1 MPDKKI
7 PMLNPEFKEA
17 WEKASCFGNSKCFEE
32 RAKLLADISR
42 ENAFTL
48 LFERELTAKEIQN
61 NGLFCSVTEKVNS
74 TKKPGRFV
82 RPSDFEKIQLDGGGI
97 EDLHTV
103 ENINPGLIG
112 ITVDY
117 LTRLMTGDIAEKA
130 FHISLMGADK
140 VNAGAEAEALL
151 KMVNGL
157 DDNSICAAVRLA
169 GFDSIYRAGESAYVP
184 IEQIYPDNRTIE
196 NIINMVERS
205 IEFFDSYG
213 PKIADHLTF
222 KGGYT
227 GHVTNGD
234 GDFLTKDTL
243 WDFKVSKQRLS
254 SKSVLQLLIY
264 WRLGLHSIH
273 PEYQRIKYLGVYN
286 PRMNVI
292 YRYSVDKISEKA
304 IEELDYSII
313 CYPRK

>member
-1 MPDKKI
+1 MPDKEI

-169 GFDSIYRAGESAYVP
+169 GFD
-184 IEQIYPDNRTIE
+184 
-196 NIINMVERS
+196 
-205 IEFFDSYG
+205 
-213 PKIADHLTF
+213 
-222 KGGYT
+222 
-227 GHVTNGD
+227 
-234 GDFLTKDTL
+234 
-243 WDFKVSKQRLS
+243 
-254 SKSVLQLLIY
+254 
-264 WRLGLHSIH
+264 
-273 PEYQRIKYLGVYN
+273 
-286 PRMNVI
+286 
-292 YRYSVDKISEKA
+292 
-304 IEELDYSII
+304 
-313 CYPRK
+313 

>member
-1 MPDKKI
+1 M
-7 PMLNPEFKEA
+7 
-17 WEKASCFGNSKCFEE
+17 
-32 RAKLLADISR
+32 
-42 ENAFTL
+42 
-48 LFERELTAKEIQN
+48 
-61 NGLFCSVTEKVNS
+61 NS